1 MHSMSRAYSISEVP
15 TVEDG
20 MSERQASGASLPLLG
35 VSPPLPGLQHAGSVP
50 PASGSP
56 LAKAAEHAAE
66 SPVPPDKKAATT
78 ARAESLYK
86 AVVYGLINAIV
97 GGANAAAAAFVRVIR
112 TQHAA
117 TKTCTINQPS

>member
-1 MHSMSRAYSISEVP
+1 
-15 TVEDG
+15 

-35 VSPPLPGLQHAGSVP
+35 VSPPLLGLHHAGSVP
-50 PASGSP
+50 PPSGSP
-56 LAKAAEHAAE
+56 AKAAEHAAE
-66 SPVPPDKKAATT
+66 SRIPPDKKAAAT

-97 GGANAAAAAFVRVIR
+97 GRSNAAAAFVRVFR

-117 TKTCTINQPS
+117 TKTCTSNKPS

>member
-1 MHSMSRAYSISEVP
+1 MHSMSRTYSISEVP

-20 MSERQASGASLPLLG
+20 VSERQASGASLPLLG

-50 PASGSP
+50 PPSGSP

-66 SPVPPDKKAATT
+66 SPVPPDKKAAAT

-97 GGANAAAAAFVRVIR
+97 GGANAAAEWLQN
-112 TQHAA
+112 TL
-117 TKTCTINQPS
+117 CTAVVDGNVL